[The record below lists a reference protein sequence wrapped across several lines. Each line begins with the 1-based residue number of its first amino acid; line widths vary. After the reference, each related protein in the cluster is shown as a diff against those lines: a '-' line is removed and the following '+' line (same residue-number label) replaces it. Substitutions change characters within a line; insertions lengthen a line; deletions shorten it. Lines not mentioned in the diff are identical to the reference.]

1 MAKVLPGNQSQK
13 DFGQREGKGDKKSP
27 LVKRRALVFLLLSL
41 LMCRVGDPYST
52 GKNQDV
58 KLIFL
63 PICGNYHGCVCAC
76 YLQSSKRWDS

>member
-27 LVKRRALVFLLLSL
+27 LVKRKVLVFLLLSL
-41 LMCRVGDPYST
+41 LSCRMGDPYST

-63 PICGNYHGCVCAC
+63 QICRNDRVCVCAC

>member
-13 DFGQREGKGDKKSP
+13 DFRQREGKGDKKSP

-52 GKNQDV
+52 EKNQDV

-63 PICGNYHGCVCAC
+63 QICRNYRVCVCAC